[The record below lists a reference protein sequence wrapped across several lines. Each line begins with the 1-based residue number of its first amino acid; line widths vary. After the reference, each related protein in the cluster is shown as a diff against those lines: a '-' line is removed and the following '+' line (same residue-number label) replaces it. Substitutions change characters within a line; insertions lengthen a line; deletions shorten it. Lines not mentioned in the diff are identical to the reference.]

1 MNLRSRNKVEV
12 GFSMSSMT
20 DVVFLL
26 LIFFIISS
34 TLISPYGLKL
44 ELPGGTVKNVSKT
57 KLVISIDEN
66 EDIYYQKEISS
77 IEEIKQ
83 ILKAERGELPPEKAI
98 VELRP
103 YSQTPITIVTQ
114 LMEIAK
120 KNNYT
125 FVIATEPI

>member
-34 TLISPYGLKL
+34 TLISPYGLKV

-57 KLVISIDEN
+57 KLVISIDEQEN
-66 EDIYYQKEISS
+66 IYFQKEPSS
-77 IEEIKQ
+77 IEALKG
-83 ILKAERGELPPEKAI
+83 ILANERGNLPPEKAI

-103 YSQTPITIVTQ
+103 YAKTPITVVTQ
-114 LMEIAK
+114 IMEIAK